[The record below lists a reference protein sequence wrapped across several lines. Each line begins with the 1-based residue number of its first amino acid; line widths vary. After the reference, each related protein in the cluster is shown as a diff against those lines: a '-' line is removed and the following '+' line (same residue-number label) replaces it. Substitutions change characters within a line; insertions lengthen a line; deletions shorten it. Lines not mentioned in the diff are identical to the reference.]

1 MSPDIP
7 ALKEVLYEA
16 ASKNARTTTLPRPYE
31 KEEKIFIFSSFD
43 GLSSAQ
49 DKTRTCTAERPLP
62 PQSSVYTNFTTWAFL
77 VVQI

>member
-1 MSPDIP
+1 MRPSRKTHEQQ
-7 ALKEVLYEA
+7 LCR
-16 ASKNARTTTLPRPYE
+16 ARMK
-31 KEEKIFIFSSFD
+31 KEEKIKIFSSFG